1 MPNWCYNRI
10 TVFGDGEE
18 KTTEQIKKI
27 EKIFESKT
35 PFNEIFPMPDWK
47 NTPNSKGELPKL
59 EQMKNPKGE
68 VIHETYNF
76 PDGKNDDRWYH
87 WCIQN
92 WGTKWDACDVG
103 VEYEDSEIL
112 ALQFNTAWSP
122 PEGVVEKLREKF
134 PDLSFQ
140 CFYDEPGCEI
150 AGYY

>member
-59 EQMKNPKGE
+59 EQMKNP
-68 VIHETYNF
+68 
-76 PDGKNDDRWYH
+76 DG
-87 WCIQN
+87 
-92 WGTKWDACDVG
+92 
-103 VEYEDSEIL
+103 SIL
-112 ALQFNTAWSP
+112 W
-122 PEGVVEKLREKF
+122 
-134 PDLSFQ
+134 
-140 CFYDEPGCEI
+140 
-150 AGYY
+150 